1 MPNAIIHELLNLTPT
16 IIREMQ
22 ELMSHLSDTPCT
34 EDALQQVVS
43 TPNCHVYVAEL
54 EGRIVGTAT
63 LCLFASPL
71 GAKASVEDVVVHP
84 EYRGQHLGRQLMAHL
99 LEASRQYAPLTLQL
113 TSRSSRQAAR
123 ALYASLGFKLKN
135 TDFFTLSPQA
145 AVSFI

>member
-16 IIREMQ
+16 TIREMQ

-34 EDALQQVVS
+34 EDALQQAVS
-43 TPNCHVYVAEL
+43 TPHCHVYVAEL

-63 LCLFASPL
+63 LCLFTSPL

-99 LEASRQYAPLTLQL
+99 LEASRQYAPSPCNSPPVPPAKPPAPSTPP
-113 TSRSSRQAAR
+113 S
-123 ALYASLGFKLKN
+123 ASNSKIPTF
-135 TDFFTLSPQA
+135 SH
-145 AVSFI
+145 